1 MRRRITRVT
10 SLVAVSAAAQFA
22 AACGDTDAGVRVLG
36 TVAPGVEGAPASGT
50 TSEFSTTGTVD
61 GEVFLDPQGAYT
73 MTISSDWSRM
83 SGVADDDIEFW
94 ALDSS
99 QVGFADNVNVLTQ
112 DAPDMDLDDYMDIS
126 AKNMGGLQ
134 VLDQYTVVGTNG
146 NELGV
151 LESQGT
157 PLGAATDTPIH
168 FLTVVDVLDEVAIV
182 ATLSATPESFE
193 ARRSTAE
200 PYLLTLQAT

>member
-10 SLVAVSAAAQFA
+10 SLVAVGAAAQFA

-36 TVAPGVEGAPASGT
+36 TVSPGVEGAPSGT
-50 TSEFSTTGTVD
+50 TSEFSTAGTVD
-61 GEVFLDPQGAYT
+61 GDVFVDPQGTYT
-73 MTISSDWSRM
+73 MTISRDWSRM
-83 SGVADDDIEFW
+83 SGAAADDIEFW
-94 ALDSS
+94 ALDAS
-99 QVGFADNVNVLTQ
+99 QVGFTDNVNVLTQ

-126 AKNMGGLQ
+126 AENMGGLEL
-134 VLDQYTVVGTNG
+134 LDRYSVVGANG

-157 PLGAATDTPIH
+157 PFGAATDTPIH

-182 ATLSATPESFE
+182 ATMSAGLDTFE
-193 ARRSTAE
+193 ARRATVE